1 MKNMKK
7 TILGCISLS
16 LLIAF
21 TACKEEAKKEKTK
34 KEQGRPLHK
43 VSAQETGQI
52 SDSMK
57 GTYLFADSII
67 YDVIIK
73 NTEPVNQW
81 KKECLKG
88 LNKKVFLNKLFKNI
102 YNSTFKVYDFS
113 SNTRLSVEEV
123 KAIET
128 DEEYKRENI
137 GKMQFMEDWYYDFS
151 TGTMYKKIHSVI
163 LGYETYNPSGEVK
176 GYKPLFKIIME

>member
-1 MKNMKK
+1 MK
-7 TILGCISLS
+7 TILGCITLS
-16 LLIAF
+16 LLFILN
-21 TACKEEAKKEKTK
+21 ACKEEAKQEETK
-34 KEQGRPLHK
+34 QGQGRPLHK
-43 VSAQETGQI
+43 VSSQVTGQI

-88 LNKKVFLNKLFKNI
+88 LNKKAFLNKLFKNI
-102 YNSTFKVYDFS
+102 YNNTFKVYDFS
-113 SNTRLSVEEV
+113 SDSLLSVEEL
-123 KAIET
+123 KAIEA

-176 GYKPLFKIIME
+176 GYKPLFKIIMD